1 MKTIKP
7 RLKELKLSNVA
18 SSELCCKNFCPEA
31 LKKNEKG
38 VSLVD
43 TLIVM
48 GFVGLAVILIMIYVD
63 PLNIVKRNRD
73 IARLED
79 VDAVS
84 RAIHLALLE
93 GEISLKD
100 TFDCG
105 TCNTLKGTVAVNGT
119 GWVEYTPLDGK
130 RGLSR
135 YLEELPVDP
144 INNKKFFYK
153 FVSDGL
159 QGYKI
164 AVPLESVEHKV
175 KMRLDSG
182 IYPDLYEVGTDMSL
196 EFK

>member
-18 SSELCCKNFCPEA
+18 SFELCCKNFCPEV

-38 VSLVD
+38 VALVD

-93 GEISLKD
+93 GELSLKD
-100 TFDCG
+100 TSGCKV
-105 TCNTLKGTVAVNGT
+105 CNTQQGNNKVNGS

-130 RGLSR
+130 KGLSR
-135 YLEELPVDP
+135 YLDSLPLDP
-144 INNKKFFYK
+144 INKGPFMYK
-153 FVSDGL
+153 FVSDDL

-175 KMRLDSG
+175 RMRLDSG
-182 IYPDLYEVGTDMSL
+182 IYDNLYEVGTDMSL
-196 EFK
+196 EF

>member
-1 MKTIKP
+1 MKTIKNMF
-7 RLKELKLSNVA
+7 KSLKLSSVTLPN
-18 SSELCCKNFCPEA
+18 LCFKNLHFDI
-31 LKKNEKG
+31 LRKKERG

-48 GFVGLAVILIMIYVD
+48 GFVGMAVILIMIYVD

>member
-18 SSELCCKNFCPEA
+18 SFELCCKNFCPEV

-38 VSLVD
+38 VALVD